1 MYVWLVQNLNKLFAN
16 SMGVPC
22 CFSVRCESLFQH
34 VTQGMERGRKK
45 AHIRQRLYAFAHTQ
59 CECTRAR
66 PCMGW
71 VGGMAL
77 LLFGCLELNLLIID
91 KDTFAF
97 VRFRL
102 SELAHTL
109 SELTK

>member
-34 VTQGMERGRKK
+34 ITQGMERGRKK
-45 AHIRQRLYAFAHTQ
+45 HIYASVCTHSHIRNANALVH
-59 CECTRAR
+59 
-66 PCMGW
+66 GL
-71 VGGMAL
+71 AL

-91 KDTFAF
+91 KDAFAF

>member
-1 MYVWLVQNLNKLFAN
+1 
-16 SMGVPC
+16 
-22 CFSVRCESLFQH
+22 
-34 VTQGMERGRKK
+34 
-45 AHIRQRLYAFAHTQ
+45 
-59 CECTRAR
+59 
-66 PCMGW
+66 MGW

-91 KDTFAF
+91 KDAFAF